1 MRVKTRWG
9 VVAAI
14 CALTAACGSGQQST
28 PQARGEI
35 EFGIWAWDAAEIP
48 HFVPTNDVP
57 NIEDQ
62 PYGWRIQLKE
72 SDQPI
77 TWTEVLTLPKAPL
90 SWGGTA
96 DNPNITISNDGRT
109 ATTNGESAPTDGF
122 IDNIWSV
129 AAGDPPGIYEISVKI
144 DGDNSAVFRFRLG
157 EPIVAPEDPETKVTI

>member
-57 NIEDQ
+57 NIENQ

-90 SWGGTA
+90 AALRIA
-96 DNPNITISNDGRT
+96 DGHWASG
-109 ATTNGESAPTDGF
+109 
-122 IDNIWSV
+122 
-129 AAGDPPGIYEISVKI
+129 AAQFELALKHAASD
-144 DGDNSAVFRFRLG
+144 F
-157 EPIVAPEDPETKVTI
+157 